1 MHGAGQTELNQPHF
15 EATACE
21 ICGSQARTL
30 VATRADLFLG
40 GTQHY
45 TMYECHG
52 CGAIYQHPRP
62 TRQSIRS
69 FYPDEYP
76 QYTAELATEHWLK
89 RLDRR
94 YGLRKRCR
102 VVTRHVPHGRLLDV
116 GCATGDFLSEM
127 KLQPGWSVVGVE
139 PNPSAAARAQRA
151 TGVPVISAVLN
162 EAPFADASFDA
173 ITMWDVLEHVH
184 DPLVILDTVA
194 RLLRPG
200 GVFVVNHPNT
210 ASIDRRVFGRYWL
223 GYELPRHLYLY
234 PGELLRRLMEERGFI
249 EVERRCVYGSYAA
262 SSTSLVLMSVDHLG
276 QNRITNLIRTIVY
289 SKLLRLLFLPYFKII
304 DSQGLGSNITA
315 VFRRVA

>member
-1 MHGAGQTELNQPHF
+1 M
-15 EATACE
+15 
-21 ICGSQARTL
+21 
-30 VATRADLFLG
+30 
-40 GTQHY
+40 
-45 TMYECHG
+45 
-52 CGAIYQHPRP
+52 YQHPRP
-62 TRQSIRS
+62 TRQSMRY

-76 QYTAELATEHWLK
+76 QYTPELATEHWLK

-102 VVTRHVPHGRLLDV
+102 VITKHVRCGRLLDV

-127 KLQPGWSVVGVE
+127 KLQPGWSVIGLE
-139 PNPSAAARAQRA
+139 PNHAAATRAQHA
-151 TGVPVISAVLN
+151 AGVPVVSAVLN

-184 DPLVILDTVA
+184 DPLAILDAVA

-210 ASIDRRVFGRYWL
+210 ASIDRRLFGRYWL

-234 PGELLRRLMEERGFI
+234 PGDLLRRLMEERGFI
-249 EVERRCVYGSYAA
+249 EIERRCVYGSYAA
-262 SSTSLVLMSVDHLG
+262 SSTSIILMAVDHFG
-276 QNRITNLIRTIVY
+276 QSWITHLIRAIVY
-289 SKLLRLLFLPYFKII
+289 SKWLRILWLPYFKFI
-304 DSQGLGSNITA
+304 DKQRLGSNITA